1 MFTVAG
7 ETVTLIDIGLF
18 AIFLLVLTLPFKIK
32 VVEKNLEAFLFIMG
46 ATAVTITSKW
56 GIDLITL
63 AAEEPVEKGIV
74 PAVLFAGLI
83 FFYGKATINKAIRGL
98 TNSVPLP
105 VFVAMV
111 IFVLGMA
118 SRRYSS
124 EQLRSGSLYLHSS
137 CWEQVWRC
145 SYSSISP
152 RFLTISSSG

>member
-63 AAEEPVEKGIV
+63 AAGEPVEKGIV
-74 PAVLFAGLI
+74 QAVLFAG
-83 FFYGKATINKAIRGL
+83 
-98 TNSVPLP
+98 
-105 VFVAMV
+105 
-111 IFVLGMA
+111 
-118 SRRYSS
+118 
-124 EQLRSGSLYLHSS
+124 
-137 CWEQVWRC
+137 
-145 SYSSISP
+145 
-152 RFLTISSSG
+152 